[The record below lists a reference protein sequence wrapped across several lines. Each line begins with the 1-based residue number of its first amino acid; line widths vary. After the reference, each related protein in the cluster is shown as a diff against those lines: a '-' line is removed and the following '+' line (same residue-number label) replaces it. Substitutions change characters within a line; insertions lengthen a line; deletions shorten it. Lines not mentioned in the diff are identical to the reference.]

1 MPSLLC
7 ESFHESCGF
16 SHLSSSHLT
25 LRTSCHTLCTKIVS
39 PLCGSLIFLEVNW
52 SWEVLCAPLVYL
64 QPEFY
69 YSLVLLQVTLLW
81 EAFATLCALKLF
93 VSCVV
98 PSCLFNSPD
107 PTTWVG
113 KQYTSDILLLT
124 LFLRRAARSAF
135 YFIQHKSGYDP
146 DMKRKMGNPAPLCSG
161 YWSKDS
167 KKL

>member
-1 MPSLLC
+1 MLLQFTRSLPIRSCRTFCTHSLSTIRVVLKFSSLVKRQYSHIWCTYMPSLLC

-81 EAFATLCALKLF
+81 EAFATLCALT
-93 VSCVV
+93 V
-98 PSCLFNSPD
+98 CLLCGP
-107 PTTWVG
+107 
-113 KQYTSDILLLT
+113 LM
-124 LFLRRAARSAF
+124 
-135 YFIQHKSGYDP
+135 FIQFTRSYYLS
-146 DMKRKMGNPAPLCSG
+146 R
-161 YWSKDS
+161 
-167 KKL
+167 